1 MGMQNLAFMV
11 LHKLCLSYPLNTT
24 AGLLILSAQRGKTGT
39 EKGGDVQGQP
49 VSQDEAGIGI
59 QSTSLLTNPLQHA
72 V

>member
-11 LHKLCLSYPLNTT
+11 LHKLCLRYPLNTP

-39 EKGGDVQGQP
+39 EEAGDVQGQP
-49 VSQDEAGIGI
+49 VSQDEVGIGI
-59 QSTSLLTNPLQHA
+59 QSASLLTNPLQHA